1 MRKVRAIVPVLVAL
15 AALAAACN
23 DDGAGVREA
32 DGGTGTGTGSATGT
46 GTGTGTGTATG
57 TGTGTGTGVGAE
69 ACKPVGDLATAAT
82 RVNVALNEW
91 TITPEATSAPAGA
104 VGFVAQNEGKDPH
117 ELVIVRGVAPT
128 DLPVKK
134 DGSLDEE
141 KLPAGAL
148 VGEIE
153 SFPAGTSCNGVFDLT
168 PGEYTLV
175 CNVVEEE
182 KSGKHESHLKE
193 GMVTTFTVT

>member
-1 MRKVRAIVPVLVAL
+1 MRTTRPFVLAFIAL
-15 AALAAACN
+15 AVLITACS
-23 DDGAGVREA
+23 DDGGGVRST
-32 DGGTGTGTGSATGT
+32 GGGTGSGTGTGTGTGS

-57 TGTGTGTGVGAE
+57 TGTGTGVAAE
-69 ACKPVGDLATAAT
+69 ACQPVGDLAAAAT
-82 RVNVALNEW
+82 QVNVGLNEW
-91 TITPEATSAPAGA
+91 TIAPEVTSAPAGA
-104 VGFVAQNEGKDPH
+104 VGFVTQNTGEDPH
-117 ELVIVRGVAPT
+117 ELVVVRGVAPN
-128 DLPVKK
+128 DLPKKK

-141 KLPAGAL
+141 KLPQGAL

-153 SFPAGTSCNGVFDLT
+153 AFPSGTSCNGVFDLT

-182 KSGKHESHLKE
+182 EGKHESHLKE